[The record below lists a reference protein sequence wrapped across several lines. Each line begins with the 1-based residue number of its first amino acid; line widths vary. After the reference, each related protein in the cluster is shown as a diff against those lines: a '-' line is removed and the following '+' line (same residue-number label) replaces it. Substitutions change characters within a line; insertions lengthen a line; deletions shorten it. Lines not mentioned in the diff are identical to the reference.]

1 MFFCF
6 LFVRASRMALAAPL
20 LAWLLCLISPG
31 AMARSV
37 LDLDAS
43 KQPIALA
50 DWGEYWIDSEN
61 QLTPEQL
68 ATEEP
73 SRPWK
78 PTLLSGSYPLL
89 PGQALWMRF
98 TVPPAPDSEH
108 WLLEIPE
115 PGLDRASLY
124 SLNKAGQWL
133 EQRAGDLTPVNQWP
147 LPHRHPMLRVK
158 FNAEEPT
165 YYLLRIENA
174 QSFNAPVRFVSS
186 SYMFRSEQRISM
198 FLGIYL
204 GIAVLGTTIGLT
216 GLLWL
221 RDRAYFYY
229 GLLAALTGLC
239 QAALSGAAALHLW
252 PHQAQWADRALVVL
266 LPCMLVSLLLVNM
279 TVVSLAQ
286 RSRVLNGMAW
296 LVAVAGAGLSAAAAL
311 PDASFRL
318 EWLASYVLLVP
329 ALIGLINL
337 WAWRRGDHFGGW
349 LLLAALAPL
358 VSLLLATTLYR
369 QWVPISFAV
378 EQGILAGLALELPA
392 LLVVVLLRSQQRRE
406 NLRRLRGLDRIDPA
420 TGLINADVF
429 GVRLSRMV
437 ARARRTRQ
445 QGAVMLVDIMNTE
458 QMQRD
463 FGRKTVEELPLRVAA
478 RLLTTAR
485 EIDTAARLSE
495 RRFGMLVEGPFSAED
510 AASLGPRIVARCLMP
525 YPDLDINCA
534 VQVRVAYAL
543 VPYQDCDAQ
552 AILFQLDQRLA
563 MAPVDAK
570 KAVFM
575 LGEPPAPQRRP
586 SARPRPRPV
595 APQPTVPAAID

>member
-6 LFVRASRMALAAPL
+6 LFVRGARMALAAPL
-20 LAWLLCLISPG
+20 LAWLLCLVSPG
-31 AMARSV
+31 ATARSV

-50 DWGEYWIDSEN
+50 DWGEYWIDSKN
-61 QLTPEQL
+61 QLTPEQV
-68 ATEEP
+68 ATES

-78 PTLLSGSYPLL
+78 PTLLGGSYPLL
-89 PGQALWMRF
+89 AGQALWMRF
-98 TVPPAPDSEH
+98 TVPPAPDAER
-108 WLLEIPE
+108 WLLEIPD
-115 PGLDRASLY
+115 PALDRASLY
-124 SLNKAGQWL
+124 SLDKAGQWL
-133 EQRAGDLTPVNQWP
+133 EQRVGDLTPVNQWP
-147 LPHRHPMLRVK
+147 MPHRHPLMAVK

-174 QSFNAPVRFVSS
+174 QGFSAPIRFVSG
-186 SYMFRSEQRISM
+186 SYLFRSEQRASM

-204 GIAVLGTTIGLT
+204 GIAVLGSAIGLI

-229 GLLAALTGLC
+229 GLSAVLIGLS
-239 QAALSGAAALHLW
+239 QSAINGAGALHLW
-252 PHQAQWADRALVVL
+252 PESAQWADCSLVVL
-266 LPCMLVSLLLVNM
+266 LPWMLLSLLLLNT

-286 RSRVLNGMAW
+286 RSRVLNALAW
-296 LVAVAGAGLSAAAAL
+296 LVALAGVVLSAASGFT
-311 PDASFRL
+311 DASLRL
-318 EWLASYVLLVP
+318 ELLAPYVLGVP
-329 ALIGLINL
+329 ALIVLINL

-349 LLLAALAPL
+349 LLLATIPL
-358 VSLLLATTLYR
+358 LISLLLAIALYL
-369 QWVPISFAV
+369 QWVPTSFAV

-406 NLRRLRGLDRIDPA
+406 NLRRIRGLDRIDPA

-429 GVRLSRMV
+429 AVRLSRMV
-437 ARARRTRQ
+437 ARAKRTRQ

-463 FGRKTVEELPLRVAA
+463 FGRKTVDELPLRVAA

-525 YPDLDINCA
+525 YPDLDVKCA

-543 VPYQDCDAQ
+543 VPYQACDAQ
-552 AILFQLDQRLA
+552 ALLFQLDQRLA
-563 MAPVDAK
+563 MAPADAK

-575 LGEPPAPQRRP
+575 LGEPPAPQRRA

-595 APQPTVPAAID
+595 APEPTVPAAID